1 MTATSTAPP
10 TGPADH
16 PPGGRERRH
25 ARVPRRHRAA
35 WIAAVVALVL
45 VLGGGG
51 GAFAWYRDTEYDAL
65 ADRAAT
71 AEDLLAASD
80 GKVADP
86 AVRTALTTEVD
97 DARALLAAPFL
108 DRMTTGTDA
117 TDRSLVSASDAVHA
131 SMLDH
136 ARSEVTAA
144 RASLATASALGEK
157 IYAATEGL
165 GADEAVRG
173 RLRDAL
179 DTAAAAD
186 AAADAGLAGDDLARL
201 EQAVLDLGAGL
212 GVVST
217 STEETSVAQD
227 AVSCPAPDQVW
238 DPDGG
243 RVPDA
248 ALAPIPWSPGDRV
261 RADVLDGLVALD
273 AAYVERFGVHLTIN
287 SSYRTF
293 EEQQGLYDPSSPIA
307 APPGCSNHGLGFAV
321 DLGGGVQAFGTPQYE
336 WLKQH
341 AETYGWTH
349 PDFAEPDGR
358 VPEPWHWESV
368 LARADG

>member
-1 MTATSTAPP
+1 VTVTNAPSSTEPSGYP
-10 TGPADH
+10 T
-16 PPGGRERRH
+16 GRERRH
-25 ARVPRRHRAA
+25 ARGTRRHRGA
-35 WIAAVVALVL
+35 WIAVVVTLALL
-45 VLGGGG
+45 LGAAGGGLV
-51 GAFAWYRDTEYDAL
+51 WYRGSTYDEL
-65 ADRAAT
+65 DGRT
-71 AEDLLAASD
+71 AVAQELLATSD

-86 AVRTALTTEVD
+86 AVRDDLSTEVD
-97 DARALLAAPFL
+97 DARALLGASFL
-108 DRMTTGTDA
+108 DRMTTGTTGA
-117 TDRSLVSASDAVHA
+117 TESLEQASQAVHA

-136 ARSEVTAA
+136 ARARVEAA
-144 RASLATASALGEK
+144 RTSLAPVQEQGEK

-165 GADEAVRG
+165 GADEGVRT
-173 RLRDAL
+173 RLREAL
-179 DTAAAAD
+179 DAAVTTSES
-186 AAADAGLAGDDLARL
+186 AGSGASADDLAAL
-201 EQAVLDLGAGL
+201 EQAVLDLEAGL
-212 GVVST
+212 ATVAT
-217 STEETSVAQD
+217 STEEMSTAQD

-243 RVPDA
+243 RVPDS
-248 ALAPIPWSPGDRV
+248 ALAPIPWSPSDRV

-287 SSYRTF
+287 SSYRTY
-293 EEQQGLYDPSSPIA
+293 EEQAGLYDPSSPIA

-336 WLKQH
+336 WLKQN

-368 LARADG
+368 LARADS